1 MATIIE
7 KEVSAQ
13 GAQQAAP
20 ALPPTRLLTVA
31 DFAVLPDELPT
42 GPVRYELDD
51 GRLLIMTPPG
61 DIHGAAE
68 AHFAGEFLLQ
78 LEKRGLGKVRCG
90 EVSVV
95 LRHNPDRVVGA
106 DVVFIANSSL
116 PIRRS
121 PEGYLETIP
130 DLVVEVR
137 SKNDSHAYL
146 LRKTQEYLDA
156 GVKLVWIAD
165 PEYKTVTAYRKNR
178 EAEVFAED
186 AILRDEAVVPGF
198 QAKVSDLFQL

>member
-13 GAQQAAP
+13 GGQQTVP

-31 DFAVLPDELPT
+31 DFAVMPDELPT

-68 AHFAGEFLLQ
+68 SNFAADLKIQCER
-78 LEKRGLGKVRCG
+78 KGLGKVRCG
-90 EVSVV
+90 EVSVI
-95 LRHNPDRVVGA
+95 LRHDPDRVVGA

-130 DLVVEVR
+130 DLIVEVR
-137 SKNDSHAYL
+137 SKNDSQAYL
-146 LRKTQEYLDA
+146 LRKAQEYLDA
-156 GVKLVWIAD
+156 GVKVVWIAD
-165 PEYKTVTAYRKNR
+165 PENKTVTAHRKNR

-186 AILRDEAVVPGF
+186 TILRDEAVVPGF